1 MLITTVT
8 DSKVAHDM
16 TVIGGYN
23 LIPTCPLPLPNVT
36 KQKTNFFNLIPHS
49 RTRSVDV
56 NACPETKQKTS
67 RTCNEKNIY

>member
-36 KQKTNFFNLIPHS
+36 KQKTIFFNLIPHS
-49 RTRSVDV
+49 RTRPVDV
-56 NACPETKQKTS
+56 NACPETKQKPPVHATK
-67 RTCNEKNIY
+67 KNIY